1 MREYNAPQ
9 RFWCYSAEYAVE
21 IINQTTARHIKWRTP
36 YEILHGDTPDIS
48 VFRFSFFEPIYY
60 LNPHASYPQPNMLPG
75 RFLGIA
81 RTTGDH
87 FTFIIF
93 QDIPKT
99 ERILHRSIIQKRN
112 LNDATPFTNYS
123 VPRTIT
129 SSENIDLP

>member
-1 MREYNAPQ
+1 MREYNAPKC
-9 RFWCYSAEYAVE
+9 FWCYAAEYAVE
-21 IINQTTARHIKWRTP
+21 IINHTAARRIKWRTP

-60 LNPHASYPQPNMLPG
+60 LNPHASYPQLNMLPG

-93 QDIPKT
+93 QDMQEILNLENHSDDGKLYAKVKWNNQQETLIPADL
-99 ERILHRSIIQKRN
+99 IRSDDP
-112 LNDATPFTNYS
+112 L
-123 VPRTIT
+123 
-129 SSENIDLP
+129 